1 MRSLALAAGSVK
13 AGGPEAVRVVP
24 GGGAE
29 WRGIGVVQVGAAK
42 GRVECLRALVRGGS
56 GCW

>member
-1 MRSLALAAGSVK
+1 MRSLALAAGWVR
-13 AGGPEAVRVVP
+13 ARGPEAVRVLR

-29 WRGIGVVQVGAAK
+29 WRGSGVVQVAAAK